1 MWNEKSVLCALIM
14 SFNLYFAPIGLRMQ
28 YFLYVMHLKHWVLYL
43 KTKKNTN
50 NKSHNLISVSL
61 HKGLLLNCNQ
71 IVKEIPRNTKK
82 KSPDM
87 RPEIVL
93 PQDMFNL
100 HDNGW
105 GNCAKAIA
113 TQKPRS
119 AWVINSFQSSHCAAA
134 VSQKQV
140 HRITLI

>member
-1 MWNEKSVLCALIM
+1 MCTNYVIQLVFCAYWVKNAILSICH
-14 SFNLYFAPIGLRMQ
+14 A
-28 YFLYVMHLKHWVLYL
+28 LKALNTL
-43 KTKKNTN
+43 FKKQKNTN

-71 IVKEIPRNTKK
+71 IVKEILRNTKK

-100 HDNGW
+100 HDNG
-105 GNCAKAIA
+105 
-113 TQKPRS
+113 
-119 AWVINSFQSSHCAAA
+119 
-134 VSQKQV
+134 
-140 HRITLI
+140 

>member
-1 MWNEKSVLCALIM
+1 MCTNYVIQLVFCAYWVKNAILSICH
-14 SFNLYFAPIGLRMQ
+14 A
-28 YFLYVMHLKHWVLYL
+28 LKALSTL
-43 KTKKNTN
+43 FKNQKNTN

-100 HDNGW
+100 HDNG
-105 GNCAKAIA
+105 
-113 TQKPRS
+113 
-119 AWVINSFQSSHCAAA
+119 
-134 VSQKQV
+134 
-140 HRITLI
+140 

>member
-1 MWNEKSVLCALIM
+1 MLCTLFM
-14 SFNLYFAPIGLRMQ
+14 SFNLYFAPFGLRMQ
-28 YFLYVMHLKHWVLYL
+28 YFPYVMHLKHLSTL
-43 KTKKNTN
+43 FKKQKNTN

-93 PQDMFNL
+93 PRDMFNL
-100 HDNGW
+100 HNNG
-105 GNCAKAIA
+105 
-113 TQKPRS
+113 
-119 AWVINSFQSSHCAAA
+119 
-134 VSQKQV
+134 
-140 HRITLI
+140 